1 LTDEGKS
8 RVLWRAIWTGSTS
21 WVLKQHRHHT
31 DCAAMRAREHNDHN
45 DHNDNDDHDDHDEE
59 S

>member
-1 LTDEGKS
+1 
-8 RVLWRAIWTGSTS
+8 VLWRAIWTGSTS

-45 DHNDNDDHDDHDEE
+45 DNDDHDDHDEE